1 MRCTSRRRFVQKLP
15 KTTCEGCFEELTGT
29 CFGANSFRGKSFCA
43 RHECWHQQCD
53 ESPVAKLT
61 SQFQNDKK
69 VYEQSNY
76 CYDDCSADDTETK
89 SSNTRSRGCEPPA
102 TPNWRHWQRSKAADA
117 SRVNADADKS
127 GCGRASAQAV
137 AATNL
142 AARTGQ
148 VPQTA

>member
-76 CYDDCSADDTETK
+76 CYDACPTNNANPKAGDITSC
-89 SSNTRSRGCEPPA
+89 GCERTT
-102 TPNWRHWQRSKAADA
+102 TP
-117 SRVNADADKS
+117 S
-127 GCGRASAQAV
+127 G
-137 AATNL
+137 
-142 AARTGQ
+142 
-148 VPQTA
+148 